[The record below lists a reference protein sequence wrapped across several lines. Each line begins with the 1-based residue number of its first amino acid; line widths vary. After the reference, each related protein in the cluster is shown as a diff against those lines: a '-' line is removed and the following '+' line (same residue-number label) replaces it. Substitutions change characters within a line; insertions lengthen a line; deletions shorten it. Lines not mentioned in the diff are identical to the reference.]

1 MDNLTTVV
9 VVILGIPFVIG
20 TIWHWILMWRYSKA
34 VFVASIFVPL
44 IPTIYFYF
52 KYWKNKDVRIVFYLQ
67 IPAMLSI
74 LILLIFAA
82 LQS

>member
-20 TIWHWILMWRYSKA
+20 AIWHWILMWRYSKA
-34 VFVASIFVPL
+34 VFVTSIFVPL

-52 KYWKNKDVRIVFYLQ
+52 KYWKNKDVRIAFYLQ
-67 IPAMLSI
+67 VPAILSI
-74 LILLIFAA
+74 LILLIFSD
-82 LQS
+82 L